1 MTRSIT
7 CSSSPNAFVRCA
19 ALAFAAWLPAL
30 VQAQALASALV
41 STQATPGCVGA
52 EGVPSGTSTS
62 LVSIAVAAGGN
73 CTGFASGFAYLG
85 VVGATA
91 RTSYTGFG
99 SNGVVIADAGAGW
112 SDGLEFVWDN
122 RFTLSNL
129 GTLRLH
135 YNIGATG
142 GLSMSR
148 QDRADGVGVKF
159 GQASIGYSLNV
170 GPTIAA
176 GSMRQSAGGPVETT
190 GQWGTISGSIEI
202 MPIAG
207 TGNDYR
213 FTAIGLSLSGSA
225 AARTIHLAH
234 TEDGTAQTNAEF
246 GSTLQWKGV
255 VGAQAFD
262 TQGQSLALPAGFEL
276 ALVGRQ
282 TGFDYWNEAPKVAVP
297 EPAAWAMMAAGL
309 ALLGWRRAKAAPL
322 A

>member
-7 CSSSPNAFVRCA
+7 CRTSPSAFVHCA
-19 ALAFAAWLPAL
+19 ALALAACLPAL
-30 VQAQALASALV
+30 VQAQALAGALV
-41 STQATPGCVGA
+41 STTATPGCVGA
-52 EGVPSGTSTS
+52 DGVPSGTATS
-62 LVSIAVAAGGN
+62 VVSIAVAAGGN

-99 SNGVVIADAGAGW
+99 SNGAVIAEAGGSW
-112 SDGLEFVWDN
+112 SEGLEFVWDN

-129 GTLRLH
+129 GTLRLN

-142 GLSMSR
+142 GLSMST
-148 QDRADGVGVKF
+148 QDRGDGVLVKT
-159 GQASIGYSLNV
+159 GQASIGYNLRV
-170 GPTIAA
+170 GPTIAS
-176 GSMRQSAGGPVETT
+176 GTMRQSGGGPVEET
-190 GQWGTISGSIEI
+190 GQWGTVSGSIEVS
-202 MPIAG
+202 PIAG

-213 FTAIGLSLSGSA
+213 FTAIGLSLSGNA

-234 TEDGTAQTNAEF
+234 NEDGTAQAHAEF
-246 GSTLQWKGV
+246 GSTLQWQGIV
-255 VGAQAFD
+255 DVQAFD

-282 TGFDYWNEAPKVAVP
+282 TGFDYWHEAPKVAVP
-297 EPAAWAMMAAGL
+297 EPAGWALMAAGP
-309 ALLGWRRAKAAPL
+309 ALLGWRRARAAPR